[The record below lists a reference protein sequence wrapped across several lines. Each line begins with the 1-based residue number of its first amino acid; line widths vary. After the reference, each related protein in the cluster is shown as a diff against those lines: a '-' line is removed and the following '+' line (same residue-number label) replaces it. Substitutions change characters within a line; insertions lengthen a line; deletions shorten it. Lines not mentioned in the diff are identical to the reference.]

1 MLCTVYEV
9 NGWFILLLV
18 KLWTIAYVVFCGWGG
33 WVVCA
38 LVDKNTDHCVC
49 SVVWIGSLVV
59 RALAG
64 ENADHHL
71 CCVVD
76 GWLDGSFN
84 CW

>member
-1 MLCTVYEV
+1 M
-9 NGWFILLLV
+9 
-18 KLWTIAYVVFCGWGG
+18 
-33 WVVCA
+33 VCA

-76 GWLDGSFN
+76 GWLDGSCN

>member
-1 MLCTVYEV
+1 M
-9 NGWFILLLV
+9 
-18 KLWTIAYVVFCGWGG
+18 
-33 WVVCA
+33 VCA
-38 LVDKNTDHCVC
+38 LVDKNTDHWVC

-76 GWLDGSFN
+76 GWLDGSCN